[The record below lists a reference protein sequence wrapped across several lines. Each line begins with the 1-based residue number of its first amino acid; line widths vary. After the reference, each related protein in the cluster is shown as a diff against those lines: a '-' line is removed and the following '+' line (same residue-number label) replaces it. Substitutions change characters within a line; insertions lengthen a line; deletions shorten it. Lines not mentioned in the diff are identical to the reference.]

1 MKITVETFGT
11 DGRLDKTFTVNSH
24 SWEDTLK
31 DVLPMMDGLLK
42 SAGFY
47 YSGYLDIVEGDE

>member
-1 MKITVETFGT
+1 MKITIETFDT
-11 DGRLDKTFTVNSH
+11 EGRLDRTFIADSH
-24 SWEDTLK
+24 SWEDSLK

-47 YSGYLDIVEGDE
+47 YSGHLDIVEGDE